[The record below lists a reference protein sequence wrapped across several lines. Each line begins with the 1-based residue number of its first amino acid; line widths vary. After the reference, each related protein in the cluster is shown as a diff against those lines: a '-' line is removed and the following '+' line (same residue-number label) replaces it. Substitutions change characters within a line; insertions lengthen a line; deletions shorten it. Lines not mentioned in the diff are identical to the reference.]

1 MIFKSKVLDF
11 PREMCKVDDNTQL
24 IHFNVEV
31 DLYTIH
37 YIKFEVLYNRA
48 WLYETFNTDC
58 RREKIASLKQ

>member
-1 MIFKSKVLDF
+1 MIFEIKVLDF

-37 YIKFEVLYNRA
+37 SGPRSQDINFA
-48 WLYETFNTDC
+48 M
-58 RREKIASLKQ
+58 

>member
-1 MIFKSKVLDF
+1 MIFEIKVLDF

-37 YIKFEVLYNRA
+37 SGDYLEEINFA
-48 WLYETFNTDC
+48 M
-58 RREKIASLKQ
+58 

>member
-11 PREMCKVDDNTQL
+11 PQEMCNVDDITQL

-37 YIKFEVLYNRA
+37 SGDYLEEINFA
-48 WLYETFNTDC
+48 M
-58 RREKIASLKQ
+58 